1 MTDVL
6 ISCAEVIIT
15 LSRTMIAAQLVKIS
29 ITKKTALLI
38 KKLHS
43 PKMMKLNIQPTETQ
57 TLLKVGVEGW
67 RLGDGGWGI
76 GDRGWLMG
84 DRGWGMGD
92 GGWGMGDGGWG
103 MGNGLMSHPHK
114 KYHY

>member
-1 MTDVL
+1 MT
-6 ISCAEVIIT
+6 
-15 LSRTMIAAQLVKIS
+15 
-29 ITKKTALLI
+29 
-38 KKLHS
+38 
-43 PKMMKLNIQPTETQ
+43 LNIQPTETQ

-92 GGWGMGDGGWG
+92 GGWGMGNGGWG
-103 MGNGLMSHPHK
+103 MGDGRGFIKVLNRRANEFDTRAKNWQGPEGLSPLGGWGACSPGK
-114 KYHY
+114 F

>member
-1 MTDVL
+1 
-6 ISCAEVIIT
+6 
-15 LSRTMIAAQLVKIS
+15 MIAAQLVKIS

-43 PKMMKLNIQPTETQ
+43 PKMMTLNTQPTETQ

-84 DRGWGMGD
+84 DRGLGMGDGGWEMGDGEWGMGD
-92 GGWGMGDGGWG
+92 GGWGWAMG
-103 MGNGLMSHPHK
+103 
-114 KYHY
+114 

>member
-38 KKLHS
+38 KKTTLTQNDDI
-43 PKMMKLNIQPTETQ
+43 KINIQPTETQ

-76 GDRGWLMG
+76 GDG
-84 DRGWGMGD
+84 
-92 GGWGMGDGGWG
+92 
-103 MGNGLMSHPHK
+103 
-114 KYHY
+114 

>member
-84 DRGWGMGD
+84 DRGWGN

-103 MGNGLMSHPHK
+103 MGDGG
-114 KYHY
+114 